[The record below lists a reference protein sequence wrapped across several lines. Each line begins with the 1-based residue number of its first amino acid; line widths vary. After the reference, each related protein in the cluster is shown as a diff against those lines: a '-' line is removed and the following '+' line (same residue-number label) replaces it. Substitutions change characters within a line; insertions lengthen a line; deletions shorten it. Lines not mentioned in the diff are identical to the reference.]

1 MESREEQPLLK
12 LTTTSYIVLGMIRL
26 RGPST
31 SYDLKR
37 AVGKSLGYFWP
48 FPHAQ
53 LYREPA
59 RLAAAGLLAEVQEIG
74 GRNRRVYTITSAGE
88 QALHTWLN
96 EPVHKIQE
104 LRDLA
109 QLKLFFSEVMTTEE
123 LLTLAREQIVL
134 HQARLAEYE
143 AMEQRYRPIPALSHR
158 LAPLGMGLL
167 LERASITFWTTLLDN
182 LTPTE
187 PSERGAKGAVVEA
200 GYDHEH

>member
-1 MESREEQPLLK
+1 MLK

-59 RLAAAGLLAEVQEIG
+59 RLVAAGLLAEEQEKG
-74 GRNRRVYTITSAGE
+74 GRNRRVYTITDTGK
-88 QALHTWLN
+88 QALHAWLR

-109 QLKLFFSEVMTTEE
+109 QLKLFFSEVMTTDE
-123 LLTLAREQIVL
+123 LVTLAREQILL

-143 AMEQRYRPIPALSHR
+143 MMEQRYHPIPALSHR
-158 LAPLGMGLL
+158 LAPLDMGLL
-167 LERASITFWTTLLDN
+167 LERASITFWATLLEN
-182 LTPTE
+182 L
-187 PSERGAKGAVVEA
+187 PSKELSGQRAKNDVIKA
-200 GYDHEH
+200 DH